1 MKNNPDSKV
10 LLAGG
15 LFLYLLTFACGGG
28 GGTTTTTLTSVPPKL
43 TPKTALLLTG
53 QTQIMTFTPGSAGA
67 SSVTW
72 TVNGVAGGDSTVG
85 TVDTSGIYTAPAVPP
100 SPNNSVTVKATNAS
114 GSAQAVFTIENPA
127 PSVASLTPVAAIYG
141 SSDTLITVSG
151 AGFTP
156 QSLISAGG
164 TALATTVVSNS
175 ELTANLP
182 AAALATVAVTQVTV
196 STPGPGGGTSSPL
209 PFTTLWSGVDTTN
222 NPQVA
227 AYGIAA
233 PRLANVTIEFG
244 PDTSYGLK
252 TWTRPTDTNTGAVSI
267 YVAGMKAFTTY
278 HMRAIVDFPDGTQ
291 FLDAD
296 HTFTTGG
303 LPSYRIPPVTVTN
316 YNGLTPASGVEI
328 LNVVGASPSAGTTL
342 PPDQNPVWADVFDTQ
357 GNLIWYFDYDPT
369 GQYGGGVAPIKL
381 LPNGDILAKTVP
393 GLWEADLAGNTVHF
407 MNVQTLNTLLAY
419 YGFKADVSDFSH
431 DFAILPNGHLVV
443 NTIHYKTFSS
453 LPGFPVGVTVEGDYL
468 VDLDQN
474 WNPVWTWDTFDH
486 LDVNRRVFG
495 FPDWTHGNAVIYSP
509 DDGNLVYSMRNQS
522 WVIKIDYEN
531 GQGNG
536 NVLWRF
542 GNQGD
547 FTLDAGAPAA
557 WQYGQHYP
565 IFLSPN
571 STGKFRL
578 GVFDDGNFRV
588 MDDAGDTC
596 GTTGQPACYSR
607 IPIYDVD
614 ESAKT
619 VHVEWEDK
627 TDPLYSPFLGSMQI
641 LNNGNVEFDSGAV
654 SQVPPAARIMEVTQ
668 QTPPVPV
675 WEMDVNGYFV
685 YRALRIPSLYPGVQW

>member
-1 MKNNPDSKV
+1 MKNNPVSRV

-15 LFLYLLTFACGGG
+15 LMLYLLTFACGGG
-28 GGTTTTTLTSVPPKL
+28 GGTSINRTSVPPKL
-43 TPKTALLLTG
+43 SPSTALVLTG

-72 TVNGVAGGDSTVG
+72 TVNGVVGGDSTVG
-85 TVDTSGIYTAPAVPP
+85 TVSASGIYSAPAVPP
-100 SPNNSVTVKATNAS
+100 SPNSVTVKATNAS
-114 GSAQAVFTIENPA
+114 GNAQAVLTIENPA

-141 SSDTLITVSG
+141 SSSTLITVNG

-156 QSLISAGG
+156 QSVIEAGG
-164 TALATTVVSNS
+164 TALATTVVSDS

-182 AAALATVAVTQVTV
+182 AAALATVAVTQVQV
-196 STPGPGGGTSSPL
+196 STPAPGGGTSSPL
-209 PFTTLWSGVDTTN
+209 PFTTLWSDVATTN

-227 AYGIAA
+227 AYGVAA

-252 TWTRPTDTNTGAVSI
+252 TWTRPTDTSTGAVSI

-316 YNGLTPASGVEI
+316 YNGLTPASGVEL
-328 LNVVGASPSAGTTL
+328 LNVVGKTPGAGNTL
-342 PPDQNPVWADVFDTQ
+342 PPDQNPVWADVFDTE
-357 GNLIWYFDYDPT
+357 GNLIWYFDFDPT

-381 LPNGDILAKTVP
+381 LPNGDMLLKTVP
-393 GLWEADLAGNTVHF
+393 GLWEADLAGNTVRF
-407 MNVQTLNTLLAY
+407 MGVKALNDKLAY
-419 YGFKADVSDFSH
+419 YGFQVAVKDFSH
-431 DFAILPNGHLVV
+431 DFAILPNGNLVV
-443 NTIHYKTFSS
+443 NTIYDKTFTS
-453 LPGFPVGVTVEGDYL
+453 LPGYPNGVTVEGDYL
-468 VDLDQN
+468 VELDQD
-474 WNPVWTWDTFDH
+474 WNPIWTWDAFDH
-486 LDVNRRVFG
+486 LDVNRTAFG
-495 FPDWTHGNAVIYSP
+495 FPDWTHGNAVVYSP
-509 DDGNLVYSMRNQS
+509 DDGNLIYSMRDQS
-522 WVIKIDYEN
+522 WVIKIDFEN
-531 GQGNG
+531 GTGNG
-536 NVLWRF
+536 DVLWRF
-542 GNQGD
+542 GYQGD

-571 STGKFRL
+571 STGKFKL

-596 GTTGQPACYSR
+596 GSTGQPACYSR

-614 ESAKT
+614 ENAKT

-654 SQVPPAARIMEVTQ
+654 SRVPPEARIMEVTK